1 MLMDTLRSITEN
13 EYTGPLKAPVWR
25 TGNQH
30 SGIGN
35 DVFVLNF
42 IVISVQGI
50 SAVPKSM
57 PVQV

>member
-1 MLMDTLRSITEN
+1 MIAHRLSAMYGVE
-13 EYTGPLKAPVWR
+13 
-25 TGNQH
+25 GN
-30 SGIGN
+30 SGDI
-35 DVFVLNF
+35 FVHNF